1 MSQACRSCLARSW
14 LLERLGGHLDTARSQ
29 IGALLALDD
38 AELIAAVAGRD
49 RLDVERD
56 LEALDP
62 TQMLDRAA
70 RHGVETLCRCDPT
83 YPAPL
88 LALPAPPA
96 VLHVAGGR
104 ETFLRSAAS
113 EPVAIVGSRR
123 ASDYG
128 LEMARSLGRALA
140 VAGLPVVS
148 GMARG
153 IDTAAH
159 QGALQ
164 CGPTIA
170 VLPGPAE
177 RPYPAGQRGLHRAIL
192 AAGGVAISE
201 LPCGAAVRR
210 WGFLARNRLI
220 AGLSTITV
228 VVEAGEGSG
237 ALVTSDWAGELGRA
251 VGAVP
256 GRVTS
261 TQARGPNALLAQ
273 GACVIRHAQD
283 VLDCVYGAGVRCAR
297 AAERIAL
304 SADASRLLEALGHE
318 LPTRAALDAAGIP
331 AAEGLGVLAELELGG
346 WIRRGPGGSF
356 TVIP

>member
-1 MSQACRSCLARSW
+1 MSEACHRCLARSW
-14 LLERLGGHLDTARSQ
+14 LLDRLGGHLDTARSR
-29 IGALLALDD
+29 IGALLALGD

-56 LEALDP
+56 LDALD
-62 TQMLDRAA
+62 TAQMLDRAA
-70 RHGVETLCRCDPT
+70 RLGVATLCRCDPAF
-83 YPAPL
+83 PAPL

-104 ETFLRSAAS
+104 ASFLRLAGS
-113 EPVAIVGSRR
+113 EPVAVVGSRR
-123 ASDYG
+123 ASEYG

-164 CGPTIA
+164 YGATVA

-177 RPYPAGQRGLHRAIL
+177 RPYPAGQRGLHRSIL

-220 AGLSTITV
+220 AGLSTLTL
-228 VVEAGEGSG
+228 VVEAGERSG
-237 ALVTSDWAGELGRA
+237 ALVTSDWARELGRA

-261 TQARGPNALLAQ
+261 PQAAGPNALLAG
-273 GACVIRHAQD
+273 GACVIRDAQD

-297 AAERIAL
+297 AEERSAL
-304 SADASRLLEALGHE
+304 SSEASRLLRALGDE
-318 LPTRAALDAAGIP
+318 RPTGAALEAAGIP
-331 AAEGLGVLAELELGG
+331 AARGLGVLAELELGG
-346 WIRRGPGGSF
+346 WIRRRPGGSF